1 MAWHWE
7 QFNIAVAATLER
19 ADCLS
24 GKEKK
29 RPHQKVK
36 TPKGDL
42 NDSSGT
48 EYNERD
54 NVLKSGDKEAAS
66 IKHEDKNKQEEEQTL
81 LTWKFQ
87 MKFVWTG
94 ENEFQEED
102 QHC

>member
-7 QFNIAVAATLER
+7 PFNIAVAATPQR

-66 IKHEDKNKQEEEQTL
+66 IKHENKNKQKVVQTDINMEIPDEIC
-81 LTWKFQ
+81 TDMRK
-87 MKFVWTG
+87 
-94 ENEFQEED
+94 
-102 QHC
+102 